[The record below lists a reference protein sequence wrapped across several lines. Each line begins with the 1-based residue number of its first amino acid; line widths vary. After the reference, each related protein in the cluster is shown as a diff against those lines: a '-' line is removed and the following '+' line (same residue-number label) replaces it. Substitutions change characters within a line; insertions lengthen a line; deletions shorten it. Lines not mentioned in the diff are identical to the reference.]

1 MPASYQPYTRD
12 DDGHEPTRSQSV
24 ETNTSSL
31 RSTVSHV
38 LEHKGGE
45 IFWIQPDDTIAHAVT
60 VLRDHDIGA
69 LPVKSPQGDLVGIL
83 SERDIVRRLADTPGQ
98 TLPQTVADL
107 MTPDPDTCTTDETL
121 VKVLRRMTDG
131 RFRHM
136 PVTENGAIIGMI
148 SIGDVVNY
156 RLQALEY
163 EALQI
168 KQLIVG

>member
-1 MPASYQPYTRD
+1 MPASYKPHTRD
-12 DDGHEPTRSQSV
+12 DEGREPTRSQTV
-24 ETNTSSL
+24 DTNLSASQA
-31 RSTVSHV
+31 TVQHV
-38 LEHKGGE
+38 LDHKGTDV
-45 IFWIQPDDTIAHAVT
+45 FWIQPDDTIASAVT
-60 VLRDHDIGA
+60 VLRDKRIGA
-69 LPVKSPQGDLVGIL
+69 LPVQSPQGDLVGIL
-83 SERDIVRRLADTPGQ
+83 SERDIVRRLADTPGH

-107 MTPDPDTCTTDETL
+107 MTPNPETCTVDDTL

-131 RFRHM
+131 RFRHL
-136 PVTENGAIIGMI
+136 PVTDHGNIVGMV